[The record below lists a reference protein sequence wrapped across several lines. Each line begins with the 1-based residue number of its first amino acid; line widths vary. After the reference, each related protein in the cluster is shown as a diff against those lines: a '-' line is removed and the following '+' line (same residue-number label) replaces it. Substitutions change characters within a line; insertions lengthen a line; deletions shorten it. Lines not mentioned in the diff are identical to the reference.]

1 MLVVS
6 ERAGDALWTIM
17 ATAVHPGNAMRLS
30 RQTSA
35 GTNGDRHQLAI
46 KLHIVNVAE
55 EGDEVVVA
63 PSGVQLFID
72 RHLAP
77 LVADRIL
84 DSQTDDAGRSVLV
97 LNLH

>member
-1 MLVVS
+1 MLVVT

-30 RQTSA
+30 RQSSERA
-35 GTNGDRHQLAI
+35 NGDRRQLAI

-55 EGDEVVVA
+55 EGDEIVIA

-77 LVADRIL
+77 LVANRIL
-84 DSQTDDAGRSVLV
+84 DSETDDTGRPVLV